1 MDFVCLAGLA
11 AVGSLFVWKYAS
23 RIGMGP
29 LILVITYFLGCLAM
43 AWLIGKM
50 PRRFS
55 RRPWIWIGAYYMAAI
70 PAFLRVDP
78 QSLQVDRWSALGN
91 FIGAIPR
98 GEYPYGKLS
107 HLGHLI
113 SGFPMLFVVALPFYF
128 LGDVGW
134 MQFAALAA
142 FAILSRKVG
151 GGPEAATLAVL
162 LLFAQPGFHYEVF
175 ARSDLF
181 ANMTVAAWCM
191 YGSGRPGEDR
201 SNGRFLREAC
211 FWGAL
216 LATRGI
222 TAVPFLLRAGSVFRS
237 QGPVRFSAFG
247 LIAGLVAAAAFIP
260 FYLWD
265 AEAFRIHNP
274 FLVQAGYAPLAF
286 FFPLAGCAL
295 YLGYS
300 DPAGERRFRNAGLL
314 IFSLV
319 TACFLRASIHQ
330 GWKNALYESGFD
342 ITYFTLPVPFL
353 ILALAESGALMA
365 ALRPLQ
371 PQKP

>member
-11 AVGSLFVWKYAS
+11 TVGCLFALKYPS
-23 RIGMGP
+23 HFGMGP
-29 LILVITYFLGCLAM
+29 PLSVTTYFLGFLAV
-43 AWLIGKM
+43 AWLIRKM
-50 PRRFS
+50 PRRFL
-55 RRPWIWIGAYYMAAI
+55 RRPWIWIGAYYLAAI

-78 QSLQVDRWSALGN
+78 QALQVDRWSALGN

-98 GEYPYGKLS
+98 GEFPYGKLS

-113 SGFPMLFVVALPFYF
+113 SGFPMLFVLALPFYF

-142 FAILSRKVG
+142 FAVLSQKVG

-162 LLFAQPGFHYEVF
+162 LLFAQPGFHYEVL

-191 YGSGRPGEDR
+191 YGSDRLKEDK
-201 SNGRFLREAC
+201 SIGRFVREAC
-211 FWGAL
+211 LWGAL

-222 TAVPFLLRAGSVFRS
+222 TAVPFLLRAGSLFRS
-237 QGPVRFSAFG
+237 HGLKRVFAFG
-247 LIAGLVAAAAFIP
+247 LISGLVAVAAFIP

-274 FLVQAGYAPLAF
+274 LRVQAGYAPLTF
-286 FFPLAGCAL
+286 FLPVAGLAL
-295 YLGYS
+295 YLGHA

-314 IFSLV
+314 ILSLV
-319 TACFLRASIHQ
+319 TTCFLRAAIIQ
-330 GWKNALYESGFD
+330 GWKNAFYESGFD

-353 ILALAESGALMA
+353 ILALAESGELRA
-365 ALRPLQ
+365 ALRSAQ